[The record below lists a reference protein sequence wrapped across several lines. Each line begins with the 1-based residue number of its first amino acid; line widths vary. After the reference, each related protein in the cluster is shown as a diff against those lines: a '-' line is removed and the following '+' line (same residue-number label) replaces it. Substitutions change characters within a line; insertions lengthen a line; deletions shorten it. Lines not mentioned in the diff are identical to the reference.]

1 MKNVTVLDSLVDCFR
16 RHSPEAGHDFWTWI
30 GLFLLSLYS
39 NSHRNAAPKPRIL
52 SESCF
57 VTDFCFCFLIVL
69 SLSSLATIR
78 PSMIV
83 SFYHR
88 RLHPSSDQPSFCS
101 CLSVSRLW
109 PSPLSGSLATLLS
122 CRTDLNHT
130 LSSVLLPSFFVA
142 WQGRCTKGSKCRE
155 SLGINDTFDGV
166 ASKPNESTWLNG
178 RLVLS
183 RGEEGG
189 KNPRDLLSSCSASS
203 RQSSVD
209 SPTSEEVRIGNVGTE
224 KGELLC
230 YAMNLSD
237 W

>member
-109 PSPLSGSLATLLS
+109 PSPLSGSLVTLLS

-142 WQGRCTKGSKCRE
+142 WQGRCTKGRKCRE
-155 SLGINDTFDGV
+155 SWGINDTQGFQWFCIKTKWIDLIERKVGPIPWRGRRKK
-166 ASKPNESTWLNG
+166 SKRSTF
-178 RLVLS
+178 VLL
-183 RGEEGG
+183 R
-189 KNPRDLLSSCSASS
+189 
-203 RQSSVD
+203 
-209 SPTSEEVRIGNVGTE
+209 
-224 KGELLC
+224 
-230 YAMNLSD
+230 
-237 W
+237 